1 MAIVILFA
9 LISLMFHV
17 KNKTRNS
24 ISFLW
29 YIIYMQIC
37 LSVLLCISL
46 LSLLFEFWN
55 FYFSLIFPFRFRFH
69 ICHASISLTHSK
81 AHKHTHT
88 RRANDLS
95 SFSLHHFTPI
105 TRDEHKKLSVNWL
118 IVGCNYEVPQLIYIY
133 TPMFSCC
140 SLSDSVFFSF
150 VAPRTKKSIFTLF
163 DVRRN
168 YVKVNESSIRFIVH
182 SFWNL
187 KKRNK
192 FVCVIIT
199 V

>member
-1 MAIVILFA
+1 
-9 LISLMFHV
+9 
-17 KNKTRNS
+17 
-24 ISFLW
+24 
-29 YIIYMQIC
+29 MQIC

-55 FYFSLIFPFRFRFH
+55 FYFSLVFPFRFRFH
-69 ICHASISLTHSK
+69 IWHASISLTHSK

-140 SLSDSVFFSF
+140 SLSDSVLFFF
-150 VAPRTKKSIFTLF
+150 RCATNKKINFHTFWCPQKLCKSEWVINQVHRAFILKFKKKKQICLCDNNSLNTSCL
-163 DVRRN
+163 
-168 YVKVNESSIRFIVH
+168 SS
-182 SFWNL
+182 L
-187 KKRNK
+187 
-192 FVCVIIT
+192 
-199 V
+199 